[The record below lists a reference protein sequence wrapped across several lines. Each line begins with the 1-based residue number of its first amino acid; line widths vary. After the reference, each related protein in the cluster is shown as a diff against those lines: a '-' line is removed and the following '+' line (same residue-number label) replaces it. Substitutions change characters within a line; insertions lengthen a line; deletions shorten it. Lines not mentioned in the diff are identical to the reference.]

1 MPRKSKHQ
9 ELCKRYTGHWS
20 EDLHILMDG
29 VPKHHSRYRLLTHNF
44 SFVKYIEGQLGT
56 EVAKEVLAHILA
68 DEGII

>member
-1 MPRKSKHQ
+1 
-9 ELCKRYTGHWS
+9 
-20 EDLHILMDG
+20 MDG